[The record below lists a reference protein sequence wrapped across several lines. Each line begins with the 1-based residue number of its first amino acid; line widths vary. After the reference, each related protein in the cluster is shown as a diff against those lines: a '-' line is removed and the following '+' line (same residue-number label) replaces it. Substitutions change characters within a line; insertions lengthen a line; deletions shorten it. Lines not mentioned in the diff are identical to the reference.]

1 MKKYNDFM
9 HSYPEQALKNGN
21 SAFIDQDWNAYPNQ
35 WQQLQNVKKL
45 SKEFIEKKINEWSED
60 GVLGTLA
67 DFGDIDG
74 EEEEGKSRANIDS
87 LAAGQTE
94 LNSRS
99 QHVTSIRRMLKD
111 LGERHDSGVK
121 ITLLTLPA
129 DGYPKERIEK
139 TKELLAELTELG
151 ATVMEKPGIHEHFAV
166 IDREIVWYGSVNL
179 LSNAKEEDN
188 LMRVK
193 SKEIAQE
200 LLEIGVTDKAFAQY
214 DNVTVDP

>member
-94 LNSRS
+94 LNIRS

-139 TKELLAELTELG
+139 TKELL
-151 ATVMEKPGIHEHFAV
+151 AV

>member
-1 MKKYNDFM
+1 MQRNIFLD
-9 HSYPEQALKNGN
+9 
-21 SAFIDQDWNAYPNQ
+21 
-35 WQQLQNVKKL
+35 
-45 SKEFIEKKINEWSED
+45 INEESPEYMTPT
-60 GVLGTLA
+60 GRVKRRKSVIGT
-67 DFGDIDG
+67 
-74 EEEEGKSRANIDS
+74 RY
-87 LAAGQTE
+87 AGH
-94 LNSRS
+94 NSM
-99 QHVTSIRRMLKD
+99 TGIMKGNRMLKG

-151 ATVMEKPGIHEHFAV
+151 VAVMEKPKIHEHFAV
-166 IDREIVWYGSVNL
+166 IDKKIVWYGSVNL

-200 LLEIGVTDKAFAQY
+200 LLEIGF
-214 DNVTVDP
+214 TVSDR

>member
-94 LNSRS
+94 LNIRS

-121 ITLLTLPA
+121 ITLLTLP
-129 DGYPKERIEK
+129 
-139 TKELLAELTELG
+139 AELTELG